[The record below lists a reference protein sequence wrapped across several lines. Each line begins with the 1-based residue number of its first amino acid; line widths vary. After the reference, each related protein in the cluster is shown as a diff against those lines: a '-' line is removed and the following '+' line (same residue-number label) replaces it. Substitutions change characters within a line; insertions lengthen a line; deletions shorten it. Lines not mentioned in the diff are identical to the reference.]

1 MTLKE
6 TLDSIIDKP
15 IQVEINNSKLFPFGL
30 GSQFDR
36 KPFKVTLKQHSINYY
51 MVLLNEDC
59 VLIFG
64 IGEIDKFTVSYEDGE
79 VFDIK
84 WNGYRIVNLLNV

>member
-15 IQVEINNSKLFPFGL
+15 IQVELNNSKLFPFGL

-36 KPFKVTLKQHSINYY
+36 KSFKVTLKQHSSNYY
-51 MVLLNEDC
+51 MVCLNDDC
-59 VLIFG
+59 VVIFG
-64 IGEIDKFTVSYEDGE
+64 IEGVHKFMVSYEDNE
-79 VFDIK
+79 VFDVK
-84 WNGYRIVNLLNV
+84 WDGYRIVNLLNV